1 MTSIRTTQEKAAQ
14 VKEPQQQPREEAE
27 DEIKNEV
34 RVEAQISNCL
44 HLNKSA
50 VVFRVSTQSFQVKN
64 SKLKK
69 EIILPNLRKIYEN
82 RDRSYIFLPI
92 SKQIR
97 AFTEVGF

>member
-14 VKEPQQQPREEAE
+14 VKEPQQQPREEEAE

-50 VVFRVSTQSFQVKN
+50 VVFRVSTQSFQVNN
-64 SKLKK
+64 SKEKG
-69 EIILPNLRKIYEN
+69 R
-82 RDRSYIFLPI
+82 
-92 SKQIR
+92 
-97 AFTEVGF
+97 